1 MITSQ
6 KGIDLIKKF
15 EGFRSRAYVCPA
27 GVKTIAYGHT
37 AGVKLGQ
44 TCTEKQGEVWLKQD
58 LVVCE
63 TEVTAWN
70 YLYHWSQSEFDA
82 LVSFTFNCGV
92 GSLRNLLKNGTRN
105 RAEIRKAI
113 LLYNK
118 DINGKYLEGL
128 ANRRKAELELF
139 NSKSDTAVPDKEY
152 ITVNDIVEGIWKGE
166 FGTPWSKSDKL
177 YKYFLKKVNEYKRG

>member
-1 MITSQ
+1 MITS
-6 KGIDLIKKF
+6 KAGIELIKQF
-15 EGFRSRAYVCPA
+15 EGLRTVAYVCPA
-27 GVKTIAYGHT
+27 GVRTIGYGHT
-37 AGVKLGQ
+37 KNVKLGQ
-44 TCTEKQGEVWLKQD
+44 KCTPEQAEKWLKSD
-58 LVVCE
+58 LIEFE

-70 YLYHWSQSEFDA
+70 YLYRWTQHEFDA
-82 LVSFTFNCGV
+82 LVSFAFNCGNA
-92 GSLRNLLKNGTRN
+92 SLRNLLKNGTRS
-105 RAEIRKAI
+105 REEIRKAI

-118 DINGKYLEGL
+118 DINGKYLAGL

>member
-15 EGFRSRAYVCPA
+15 EGFRSRAYICPA
-27 GVKTIAYGHT
+27 GVKTIGYGHT

-44 TCTEKQGEVWLKQD
+44 TCSEQQAEVWLKQD
-58 LVVCE
+58 LVLCE

-70 YLYHWSQSEFDA
+70 YMYHWTQSEFDA
-82 LVSFTFNCGV
+82 LVSFTFNCGT
-92 GSLRNLLKNGTRN
+92 GSLRNLLKNGTRS
-105 RAEIRKAI
+105 REEIRKAI

-118 DINGKYLEGL
+118 DINGKYLAGL

-139 NSKSDTAVPDKEY
+139 NSKSDIAVPEKEY
-152 ITVNDIVEGIWKGE
+152 ITVNDIVEGIWHGE